1 MRNFK
6 WVDIS
11 RGQKKYICCLLG
23 LTFLG
28 IILLRV
34 DSSEKETAT
43 ASVQIVS
50 TQNSA
55 DMADRL
61 ATILSQVEGAGK
73 VAVEINYKTKS
84 ELSYATDKKL
94 HRQSTAESMSEE
106 SEETI
111 AFYNNGSGTQSALVL
126 QEKNPEIAG
135 VLIVAEGAKDL
146 AIKRSLAQSAAV
158 FLDISEYKVTVLVMR
173 GGE

>member
-6 WVDIS
+6 WSEI
-11 RGQKKYICCLLG
+11 GQSQKRYIFCLLG
-23 LTFLG
+23 LTLLG
-28 IILLRV
+28 IVLLSAE
-34 DSSEKETAT
+34 SSEPQTTPVLPSTQT
-43 ASVQIVS
+43 ASRL
-50 TQNSA
+50 

-61 ATILSQVEGAGK
+61 ADILSEVEGAGK

-94 HRQSTAESMSEE
+94 RRQSTQESWSEE

-111 AFYNNGSGTQSALVL
+111 AFYNNGSGLQSALVL
-126 QEKNPEIAG
+126 NEKEPEIAG
-135 VLIVAEGAKDL
+135 VLIVAEGAKN
-146 AIKRSLAQSAAV
+146 AAVKRELAQAAAV
-158 FLDISEYKVTVLVMR
+158 LFDIPEYRVTVLVMR